1 MEVVCKCA
9 SNHLLTYY
17 FLATRFTCV
26 LSRSSIIVEWKG
38 KEEEGQNRF
47 PGTDNQF
54 HGYLITSDTRATATQ
69 QPQPPPSF
77 IHGASMQGPSI
88 PIDVVV
94 VVKVNQLVRF

>member
-9 SNHLLTYY
+9 GNHLLTYLLPGDKIY
-17 FLATRFTCV
+17 LCTFPFIDNCG
-26 LSRSSIIVEWKG
+26 ED
-38 KEEEGQNRF
+38 EEEGQNRF

-77 IHGASMQGPSI
+77 IHGASVQEPSI